1 VGELIFVEYTC
12 PLVDESAGTWSH
24 SDYVVHVLSGKKTWR
39 TSEGSWSVS
48 KGQTIYVK
56 KGAAIVNQFFDDEF
70 CMLGFFINDAF
81 IRDIVKE
88 IFNELEEKSV
98 EEDISF
104 RAVEIESNLIMKSY
118 FQSMLPYFSGQ
129 EKPSESVL
137 KLKMKELIINLL
149 TSKSNPSLSTYLKS
163 IRKSDKP
170 SLQQIMETNFCY
182 NLSIEEFAR
191 LCHRSLSSFKRDFI
205 KHFNISPGKW
215 LKDKRLDYS
224 TILLK
229 TSELN
234 ISQIVFECGF
244 EDLSHF
250 SKSFKEK
257 FNMSPQQ
264 FRKAAVA

>member
-1 VGELIFVEYTC
+1 
-12 PLVDESAGTWSH
+12 
-24 SDYVVHVLSGKKTWR
+24 
-39 TSEGSWSVS
+39 
-48 KGQTIYVK
+48 
-56 KGAAIVNQFFDDEF
+56 
-70 CMLGFFINDAF
+70 
-81 IRDIVKE
+81 
-88 IFNELEEKSV
+88 
-98 EEDISF
+98 
-104 RAVEIESNLIMKSY
+104 
-118 FQSMLPYFSGQ
+118 
-129 EKPSESVL
+129 
-137 KLKMKELIINLL
+137 
-149 TSKSNPSLSTYLKS
+149 
-163 IRKSDKP
+163 
-170 SLQQIMETNFCY
+170 METNFCY